1 MVLNFTNVGPFL
13 CNFVDIDIHLFHFS
27 YGIDT
32 NPENNRFEIE
42 ITCEVTQGNN
52 NGYLQTQ
59 QMRISIDRQHDN
71 GALKGSLIGVIV
83 GVVCAALLLL
93 VAIGLLIFA
102 KANNQWCFA
111 DDQDPRGDYRNPS
124 NPRSHPNAAGGGGRP
139 PNQQAQVYRFIP

>member
-1 MVLNFTNVGPFL
+1 M
-13 CNFVDIDIHLFHFS
+13 
-27 YGIDT
+27 
-32 NPENNRFEIE
+32 
-42 ITCEVTQGNN
+42 TQGNN

-59 QMRISIDRQHDN
+59 EMRIQVDRQYDN

-111 DDQDPRGDYRNPS
+111 DEQDPRDYRNPS
-124 NPRSHPNAAGGGGRP
+124 NPRSHPNNAANSGGGRP
-139 PNQQAQVYRFIP
+139 PNQQAQVYRFIPYL